1 MRVGPGDADGKTGAA
16 AALVPAGE
24 WKDDDMALVL
34 ITSGVIGAL
43 GLASKSNTRAA
54 REHVLNYGKDWRDQS
69 RAGE

>member
-1 MRVGPGDADGKTGAA
+1 
-16 AALVPAGE
+16 
-24 WKDDDMALVL
+24 MALVL